1 MVLGICISFPKM
13 GSSLNA
19 IVSTKVSQSY
29 QEHEHEGE
37 WFPNVG
43 VPLLIGLG
51 FMIISLILAFVL
63 AYFDRKT
70 EKQVKS
76 QN

>member
-29 QEHEHEGE
+29 HENDGE
-37 WFPNVG
+37 WYPNVG

-51 FMIISLILAFVL
+51 FMIISLILAFIL

-70 EKQVKS
+70 EKQVQS